1 MEVVKGL
8 LLVLHFIGLA
18 SIIGGV
24 LVQLRAETRRIDA
37 FVLHGAWTQL
47 LTGVA
52 LVGVVEAIGDDEV
65 DNVKI
70 GVKLLVLVAILAI
83 ALVHRRRPS
92 VPTWAWAG
100 IGGLTVLNIAI
111 AVLWKPGVLG

>member
-18 SIIGGV
+18 AIIGGV

-37 FVLHGAWTQL
+37 FVLHGGWTQL
-47 LTGVA
+47 LTGLA
-52 LVGVVEAIGDDEV
+52 LVGVDEAIGDDV
-65 DNVKI
+65 NNAKI
-70 GVKLLVLVAILAI
+70 AVKLLVLLGILAI
-83 ALVHRRRPS
+83 AFVFRKRPS

>member
-52 LVGVVEAIGDDEV
+52 LVGVVEAIGDYEV
-65 DNVKI
+65 NNVKI
-70 GVKLLVLVAILAI
+70 AVKLLVLVAILGI
-83 ALVHRRRPS
+83 AFAFRKRPS
-92 VPTWAWAG
+92 APTWAWAG

>member
-1 MEVVKGL
+1 MELVKGL

-18 SIIGGV
+18 AIIGGV
-24 LVQLRAETRRIDA
+24 LVQLRSQTRKIDA
-37 FVLHGAWTQL
+37 FVMHGAWTQL
-47 LTGVA
+47 LTGLA
-52 LVGVVEAIGDDEV
+52 LVGIVEAMDDYDV
-65 DNVKI
+65 NHVKI
-70 GVKLLVLVAILAI
+70 AVKLLVLVAILGI
-83 ALVHRRRPS
+83 AFAFRKRPA

>member
-8 LLVLHFIGLA
+8 LLILHFIGLSA
-18 SIIGGV
+18 IIGGV

-52 LVGVVEAIGDDEV
+52 LVGVVEAMDDYEV

-70 GVKLLVLVAILAI
+70 AVKLLVLLAILGI
-83 ALVHRRRPS
+83 AFAFRKRPS

-100 IGGLTVLNIAI
+100 IGGLTVANVAI
-111 AVLWKPGVLG
+111 AVLW